1 MRRTA
6 SGHGFLL
13 CLLINMMF
21 RFEWAAAALVLLAIH
36 YWLAFPPLFI
46 VWIVLAIWILYAL
59 FITIVL
65 SLANHAGNTV
75 EPPKPNK
82 NPYSKTN
89 RDYPIQECDPDDD
102 V

>member
-21 RFEWAAAALVLLAIH
+21 RFEWAIIAIVMLAIH
-36 YWLAFPPLFI
+36 FWLGWPLFL
-46 VWIVLAIWILYAL
+46 VWIPLIIWVIYAL
-59 FITIVL
+59 FVTSVL
-65 SLANHAGNTV
+65 SLANRAGNAV
-75 EPPKPNK
+75 DPPKPNK

-89 RDYPIQECDPDDD
+89 RDIKIREDTADDD
-102 V
+102 F